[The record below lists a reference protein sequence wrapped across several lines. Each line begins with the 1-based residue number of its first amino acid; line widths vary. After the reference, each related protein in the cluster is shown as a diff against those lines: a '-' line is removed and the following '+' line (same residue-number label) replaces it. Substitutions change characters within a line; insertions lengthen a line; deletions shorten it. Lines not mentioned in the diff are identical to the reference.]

1 MGATTKSE
9 EIDLLVELQRECANV
24 LEGAQTLRDALRDY
38 KDSSALR
45 KRVKDIE
52 HRGDDI
58 VHGIFEALNTCFI
71 TPLEREDISALASG
85 MDSILDMIYAAALRL
100 DLYGIRQPTKPML
113 ELVDAICSSVK
124 EVQDAL
130 RLLNDP
136 AQGDVVEARAV
147 EINRLENV
155 ADDIMN
161 VAVADLFKTNDPI
174 QIMKLKE
181 IYEKMEGSTDYCEDV
196 ANILSDIVAK
206 NR

>member
-1 MGATTKSE
+1 MEATTRSE
-9 EIDLLVELQRECANV
+9 ETDLMVELQRECANV
-24 LEGAQTLRDALRDY
+24 LEGALAFREMLREYRDPA
-38 KDSSALR
+38 ALR
-45 KRVKDIE
+45 KKLKDIE
-52 HRGDDI
+52 HHGDDI
-58 VHGIFEALNTCFI
+58 VHGIYEALNTSFI

-85 MDSILDMIYAAALRL
+85 MDSILDMTYAAALRL

-113 ELVDAICSSVK
+113 ELVDTICSSVK
-124 EVQDAL
+124 VLQNAL
-130 RLLNDP
+130 RLINDP

-181 IYEKMEGSTDYCEDV
+181 IYEKLEESTDYCEDV